1 MLMGG
6 AAGFAGS
13 GSLCICIYCIGMSYS
28 SEEQANPKQFACT
41 QTRGQIELL
50 HMCRVSI
57 DSSMST
63 GVSRS
68 EVHASTS
75 Y

>member
-1 MLMGG
+1 M
-6 AAGFAGS
+6 
-13 GSLCICIYCIGMSYS
+13 SLCRVHAHTYIVYIGMSYP

-41 QTRGQIELL
+41 QNRGQTELL
-50 HMCRVSI
+50 HMHRVTTDFSV
-57 DSSMST
+57 ST